1 MTSIPMVTEYV
12 NAKIKIGS
20 IEYTAEELE
29 VESIK
34 ISNGAY
40 DGSVFGIGAVYLK
53 SAEITMKRMDGIT
66 KGLNMEIFFEYQGAW
81 ISFGT
86 FVVSETPVGGGDSVS
101 IKLDSTLN
109 KYASTEIV
117 FDTAKQMYN
126 FDDIIKKIEDI
137 TGKLV
142 VFYPGLDNV
151 GTEYSAFLGE
161 TANFIKDAKTLMD
174 PAGGCKTGVSVK
186 DALAGIAIMFGGNVY
201 EDRNNRIA
209 IKQKTFS
216 QNTTEYLDSS
226 YISNDYKYSQDIY
239 ALNTISLSFNNY
251 ALSIYYRKETDP
263 PGSDIWTQNY
273 LDEDKVSNLLL
284 ASTSSM
290 VGKIPYNYSIT
301 CDWIGWTSDGLG
313 YNLNEKPG
321 GRVSPCLRQGDL
333 MYRTCEM
340 EFVGIDFGW
349 NIAPGNLLKVKV
361 PEMDDPIEVLC
372 GEVVYSW
379 DGGFT
384 TSISCNCNIES
395 NGSYSTTSSTQA
407 TASAVAQEGRQTSL
421 ELNYANI
428 TLSNIEDSTIS
439 GSIFKGGTITGSK
452 FEDGTIENSKI
463 KDGTIIGSKIQEGT
477 ITGSLIKAATITGS
491 LIVNGTI
498 RNEHIMD
505 SAIDNS
511 KIADS
516 SITDSKIEN
525 SSITGS
531 KFKDGTIENSK
542 IKDATLTGA
551 KIKDATIGFEKVNT
565 SFIND
570 LTANEAYI
578 TDLKAK
584 IADIGYLTADEAD
597 IKYATIKSL
606 EAVDGKIDT
615 LESKAI
621 TTDNLSAKVADLGYL
636 NVETADLKYANIALS
651 NIDVANVGTLFANVG
666 LLDRATIVDG
676 HVTGFLDSVEV
687 NANKITAGTLV
698 ADRILLKG
706 SKNGL
711 LYALNNLGELTSTEM
726 NTLDGD
732 VLTDRTI
739 NADKIIASS
748 ITTNEL
754 DVDDIFADSAVI
766 SKIFAQNITATGV
779 ITGATLVGASISA
792 DRGTIGGF
800 SIFDD
805 CLTGFY
811 DEDGYQYKVDLN
823 TAKSITGKN
832 GGVIAMEAGKY
843 KISPYN
849 IEHEWYVTYDGYMYA
864 ELGEIAGFNL
874 KDKMLVS
881 ESEVTPSGSAATYY
895 YNSKMNSQFN
905 GEEDFLTLSCVVN
918 ESTIDKV
925 IYGIGGMSID
935 TSRIDF
941 YKRWMTLSG
950 RSISFGVNEATPYN
964 GSATAFKFDAGY
976 APSNLGGDF
985 QVSPSCEI
993 NVSTTIRSALRVE
1006 SDPTSGAEKSFVRIN
1021 NHEVQ
1026 LHAINSSVN
1035 FYLSA
1040 YSGSSNKFKLYS
1052 TTGNIIDVT
1061 DTTAMTITPKIT
1073 ASKGITEQGYGVI
1086 GCTVTTSGNFT
1097 CKKYRD
1103 GRLIIEWKK
1112 TLTAKANL
1120 SSVDGSIHYTAP
1132 QNGTINFP
1140 VAFTATPGVVSGL
1153 AIPDLS
1159 IPFCTLTIE
1168 GVTKTSFAR
1177 AIVWNTGNVSNSV
1190 LPSGTVVSATFT
1202 GRWK

>member
-1 MTSIPMVTEYV
+1 MTSIPMVTDYV
-12 NAKIKIGS
+12 NAKIKIGE
-20 IEYTAEELE
+20 IEFTADELE

-40 DGSVFGIGAVYLK
+40 DGSVFGVGAVYLK
-53 SAEITMKRMDGIT
+53 SAEITMKRMNGIT
-66 KGLNMEIFFEYQGAW
+66 KGLNMEILFEYQGAW

-86 FVVSETPVGGGDSVS
+86 FVVSETPVNDGNRAT
-101 IKLDSTLN
+101 IKLESLLSQNASKELTFDTVKQEFTLQEIISRVEDIVG
-109 KYASTEIV
+109 KGIV
-117 FDTAKQMYN
+117 FKPSLSSDEQKTFLDGKTACFLK
-126 FDDIIKKIEDI
+126 DINNYI
-137 TGKLV
+137 
-142 VFYPGLDNV
+142 
-151 GTEYSAFLGE
+151 
-161 TANFIKDAKTLMD
+161 D
-174 PAGGCKTGVSVK
+174 PAIGTKTGISIR
-186 DALAGIAIMFGGNVY
+186 DILAGISALYGGNAY
-201 EDRNNRIA
+201 ENTTGNSIV
-209 IKQKTFS
+209 IKAKTF
-216 QNTTEYLDSS
+216 TEDSS
-226 YISNDYKYSQDIY
+226 RYIGGDNLSSSYQYSQEKYMIK
-239 ALNTISLSFNNY
+239 TINMSFNNY
-251 ALSIYYRKETDP
+251 CYGMYNP
-263 PGSDIWTQNY
+263 PNASGVVFTLNY
-273 LDEDKVSNLLL
+273 LGEDKVSDLLL
-284 ASTSSM
+284 ASNTSTLD
-290 VGKIPYNYSIT
+290 KCPYDYTIT
-301 CDWIGWTSDGLG
+301 CDWAGWTCDGS
-313 YNLNEKPG
+313 KFDVHQTPG
-321 GRVSPCLRQGDL
+321 GRVSACFRQGDL
-333 MYRTCEM
+333 VYRTCEM

-361 PEMDDPIEVLC
+361 PEFDDPIEVLC

-407 TASAVAQEGRQTSL
+407 AANAVAQDGRQTSL
-421 ELNYANI
+421 ALNYANI
-428 TLSNIEDSTIS
+428 KLSNVEDSTIS
-439 GSIFKGGTITGSK
+439 GSIFKDGTIVGSK

-516 SITDSKIEN
+516 SIT
-525 SSITGS
+525 GS
-531 KFKDGTIENSK
+531 KFEDGTIENSK
-542 IKDATLTGA
+542 IKDSTLTNA

-578 TDLKAK
+578 ADLKAK

-597 IKYATIKSL
+597 IKYATVASL
-606 EAVDGKIDT
+606 EVVDGKINN
-615 LESKAI
+615 LETIAI
-621 TTDNLSAKVADLGYL
+621 TTNNLSAKVADLGYL
-636 NVETADLKYANIALS
+636 KVDTADLKYANIELS

-666 LLDRATIVDG
+666 LIDRATIVDG

-706 SKNGL
+706 SESGL

-726 NTLDGD
+726 NTLNGD
-732 VLTDRTI
+732 ILTDRTI
-739 NADKIIASS
+739 NADKIVASS
-748 ITTNEL
+748 ITANEL
-754 DVDDIFADSAVI
+754 DVDDIFADSAVV
-766 SKIFAQNITATGV
+766 SKIFAQNITATGI

-800 SIFDD
+800 SIFD
-805 CLTGFY
+805 TSFAGSY
-811 DEDGYQYKVDLN
+811 DENGYHYQVELN
-823 TAKSITGKN
+823 TDKSYTDGK
-832 GGVIAMEAGKY
+832 GRTYALYASKDKKE
-843 KISPYN
+843 PFN
-849 IEHEWYVTYDGYMYA
+849 IENEWYVTYDGYMYA
-864 ELGEIAGFNL
+864 ETGEIAGFNL
-874 KDKMLVS
+874 SEKTLVS
-881 ESEVTPSGSAATYY
+881 ESEITPSGSASTFYY
-895 YNSKMNSQFN
+895 KSKMNSQFN
-905 GEEDFLTLSCVVN
+905 QEEDFLTLTCTVN
-918 ESTIDKV
+918 ESVVDKV
-925 IYGIGGMSID
+925 VYGIDGLSID
-935 TSRIDF
+935 TSSIDY

-950 RSISFGVNEATPYN
+950 RSISFGVNGGATPYN

-976 APSNLGGDF
+976 APITGSGEFSIN
-985 QVSPSCEI
+985 PSCEI
-993 NVSTTIRSALRVE
+993 NVATTIRSALRVE

-1040 YSGSSNKFKLYS
+1040 YSGSSNKFRLYS

-1073 ASKGITEQGYGVI
+1073 ASNGITEQGYGVI

-1112 TLTAKANL
+1112 TLTSKMNL
-1120 SSVDGSIHYTAP
+1120 SSVDGSIHFATP
-1132 QNGTINFP
+1132 QNGDVAFP

-1159 IPFCTLTIE
+1159 IPFCALTID
-1168 GVTKTSFAR
+1168 GVTKSTFKR
-1177 AIVWNTGNVSNSV
+1177 AIVWNTGNVSSAV